1 MELEEELKEIKWN
14 VIGLA
19 ETRRRGE
26 SIKKLESGNILFTK
40 GKNDK
45 CQSGVGFLINKAL
58 ANNVVEFKS
67 VSDRLA
73 FVVIK
78 INTKYSVK
86 IIQVYAPTT
95 AHEDE
100 EVEEMYDELAAIVD
114 NKTTHYTIIM
124 GDFNAKIGT
133 RNQGE
138 EDIVGKFGFGR
149 RNEHGSD

>member
-1 MELEEELKEIKWN
+1 MYIATYNVRSLSSEERLLELEEELKEIKWD

-45 CQSGVGFLINKAL
+45 CQSGVGFLINKTM

-73 FVVIK
+73 FIVIK
-78 INTKYSVK
+78 IYKMYNVK

-95 AHEDE
+95 TH
-100 EVEEMYDELAAIVD
+100 
-114 NKTTHYTIIM
+114 KT
-124 GDFNAKIGT
+124 K
-133 RNQGE
+133 
-138 EDIVGKFGFGR
+138 K
-149 RNEHGSD
+149 